1 MGYQEMYKQKLVTAE
16 EAVKVVKS
24 GQWVDYGSVRTT
36 RLHWTRLLQQ
46 EWKLSRI

>member
-24 GQWVDYGSVRTT
+24 GQWVDYEEEKRHDQKHD
-36 RLHWTRLLQQ
+36 RLR
-46 EWKLSRI
+46 